1 MERQIVCPV
10 MYQHLG
16 GKKRLVVTDRSP
28 EIAVCFDNV
37 KNFKRNFKKGV
48 DFIQKGWY
56 YKRAVRR

>member
-37 KNFKRNFKKGV
+37 KNFKRNFKKVLTSFKKDG
-48 DFIQKGWY
+48 IINEL
-56 YKRAVRR
+56 

>member
-37 KNFKRNFKKGV
+37 KKFKRNFKKGV

-56 YKRAVRR
+56 YK